1 MAESKT
7 MTFHEEIVL
16 PIPEGSR
23 VLDEAETAALKKTAD
38 GEGVC
43 LRDDERHILI
53 SVGRKPV
60 GMLTAALVDLPGL
73 AKRLEQGIAA
83 PMAAYGYRYDSAQAV
98 TIDGQK
104 AQGLSYRYTAEGT
117 PMYAESYVLKNKKV
131 IWYLHFYV
139 REETREESLAVWRSF
154 LSKIT
159 WKK

>member
-16 PIPEGSR
+16 PIPEGAR
-23 VLDEAETAALKKTAD
+23 VLDDAEMAALQKIAA

-73 AKRLEQGIAA
+73 EKRLEQAIAA
-83 PMAAYGYRYDSAQAV
+83 PMAAYGYRYDAPQTAAV
-98 TIDGQK
+98 GGQK
-104 AQGLSYRYTAEGT
+104 AMGFSYRYTAEGT
-117 PMYAESYVLKNKKV
+117 PMYGESYVLKNKKV
-131 IWYLHFYV
+131 IWYLHLYV
-139 REETREESLAVWRSF
+139 REETREESLAVWRTF
-154 LSKIT
+154 LSQIT